1 MLFKEATSQ
10 RILELCDKYGYT
22 PNKLAEI
29 SAIAPSTLR
38 ATLSNT
44 VDNPSSYIIYKIC
57 KTLKIELKEFYDSEL
72 FNINKIDD

>member
-38 ATLSNT
+38 STISNT